1 MPGDIVPDN
10 MIAPAYKSHGLLI
23 NGQRATLLLDH
34 IFIDHIY
41 SNVPRTS
48 RLASGSDQPFSTR
61 RLGVI
66 VPQGE
71 PSVFVSQGYYLVL
84 PKSAPHNAPSGLR
97 GLPFESATPLATTP
111 RGGVR
116 TRAAGIRLLHLKQ
129 GNCRPRR
136 KVPPSRFAHHAFNE
150 TAARPL

>member
-48 RLASGSDQPFSTR
+48 RLASGSEKAVLHPPP
-61 RLGVI
+61 RLYRTSGRAVCFRFT
-66 VPQGE
+66 G
-71 PSVFVSQGYYLVL
+71 LL
-84 PKSAPHNAPSGLR
+84 P
-97 GLPFESATPLATTP
+97 
-111 RGGVR
+111 
-116 TRAAGIRLLHLKQ
+116 GI
-129 GNCRPRR
+129 
-136 KVPPSRFAHHAFNE
+136 A
-150 TAARPL
+150 